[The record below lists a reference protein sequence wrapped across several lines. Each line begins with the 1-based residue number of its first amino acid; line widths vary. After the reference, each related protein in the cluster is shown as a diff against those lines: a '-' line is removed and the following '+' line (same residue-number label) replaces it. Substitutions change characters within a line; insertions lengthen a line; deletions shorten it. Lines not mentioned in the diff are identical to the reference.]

1 MKLKSLA
8 ALMMAGVMVLGLCAC
23 NSTTPDTSGSD
34 STPVSITTTES
45 WDFSTG
51 FYPAMS
57 PATSNGTYGFTYYA
71 RNCYDTL
78 VVRENGEFKA
88 GLAETWDISD
98 DGLTYTFHLKEGV
111 KFSDGADLNAE
122 AVKTSLEAAFSN
134 LGAYIASFGKI
145 GTLTESIEVV
155 DEHTVAIHLT
165 TPYYGVLNDLAM
177 CNPMGI
183 VSPNAFNED
192 LTTKEELLT
201 QTMGTGPYMYAGDG
215 DGTSYTFV
223 RNPNYWGEQPD
234 VDEFTVKVI
243 ADPDAA
249 ILALRNG
256 EVDLLAGTS
265 RLSFAGYTEL
275 SSADGIGTVLDDSI
289 SNSRF
294 IGFNTQEAPFN
305 DAAVR
310 QAVAYAIDK
319 ETISDSVFSG
329 LETASEQLLDTS
341 LPYCDVE
348 ATTYSYNADKAKEL
362 LESAGWVDSD
372 GDGIREKDGAKLSV
386 TLDYITNQGTMDDAA
401 LVIAQELGEV
411 GFEVTPRGSDNMTW
425 FTQVST
431 DFDFSLHTTY
441 GGYYDPFLTMTNMNP
456 EMMSD
461 PILWQVALT
470 MENGTDTI
478 KELDSTAD
486 LDRVQEIYNEVL
498 TFTADQAVLV
508 PFTSAHQYAAF
519 NSDKIESFSFGSDQL
534 FIEIANVKAKLTVA
548 NTQNTLDGRCANGFD
563 ISNGGLSGGS
573 LDDAE
578 RHGYVRC
585 VDVAEHLGVKK
596 PSVSR
601 AVKEL
606 SKSGHLVKNADG
618 TLSLTEL
625 GLQFAEQIYEK
636 HQFFTR
642 QLIEAGVPQDI
653 AAQDACKLEHV
664 ISETSYK
671 KLREAAWPSS
681 REVIPSD
688 E

>member
-98 DGLTYTFHLKEGV
+98 DGLTYTFHLKGV

-486 LDRVQEIYNEVL
+486 LDRVQEIYSEVL
-498 TFTADQAVLV
+498 TFAADQAVLV

-519 NSDKIESFSFGSDQL
+519 NSDKIDSFSFGSDQL
-534 FIEIANVKAKLTVA
+534 FIEIANVKAK
-548 NTQNTLDGRCANGFD
+548 
-563 ISNGGLSGGS
+563 
-573 LDDAE
+573 
-578 RHGYVRC
+578 
-585 VDVAEHLGVKK
+585 
-596 PSVSR
+596 
-601 AVKEL
+601 
-606 SKSGHLVKNADG
+606 
-618 TLSLTEL
+618 
-625 GLQFAEQIYEK
+625 
-636 HQFFTR
+636 
-642 QLIEAGVPQDI
+642 
-653 AAQDACKLEHV
+653 
-664 ISETSYK
+664 
-671 KLREAAWPSS
+671 
-681 REVIPSD
+681 
-688 E
+688 

>member
-8 ALMMAGVMVLGLCAC
+8 ALMMAGVMALGLCAC

-98 DGLTYTFHLKEGV
+98 DGLTYTFPLKEGV

-534 FIEIANVKAKLTVA
+534 FIEIANVKAK
-548 NTQNTLDGRCANGFD
+548 
-563 ISNGGLSGGS
+563 
-573 LDDAE
+573 
-578 RHGYVRC
+578 
-585 VDVAEHLGVKK
+585 
-596 PSVSR
+596 
-601 AVKEL
+601 
-606 SKSGHLVKNADG
+606 
-618 TLSLTEL
+618 
-625 GLQFAEQIYEK
+625 
-636 HQFFTR
+636 
-642 QLIEAGVPQDI
+642 
-653 AAQDACKLEHV
+653 
-664 ISETSYK
+664 
-671 KLREAAWPSS
+671 
-681 REVIPSD
+681 
-688 E
+688 

>member
-8 ALMMAGVMVLGLCAC
+8 ALMMAGVMALGLCAC
-23 NSTTPDTSGSD
+23 TSNETPDNSSEPD
-34 STPVSITTTES
+34 ASESVSSEPISITTTES

-192 LTTKEELLT
+192 LTTKEELMT

-223 RNPNYWGEQPD
+223 RNPNYWGVQPD

-486 LDRVQEIYNEVL
+486 LERVQEIYSQVL
-498 TFTADQAVLV
+498 TFAADQAVLV

-519 NSDKIESFSFGSDQL
+519 NSDKIDAFSFGSDQL
-534 FIEIANVKAKLTVA
+534 FIEIANVKAK
-548 NTQNTLDGRCANGFD
+548 
-563 ISNGGLSGGS
+563 
-573 LDDAE
+573 
-578 RHGYVRC
+578 
-585 VDVAEHLGVKK
+585 
-596 PSVSR
+596 
-601 AVKEL
+601 
-606 SKSGHLVKNADG
+606 
-618 TLSLTEL
+618 
-625 GLQFAEQIYEK
+625 
-636 HQFFTR
+636 
-642 QLIEAGVPQDI
+642 
-653 AAQDACKLEHV
+653 
-664 ISETSYK
+664 
-671 KLREAAWPSS
+671 
-681 REVIPSD
+681 
-688 E
+688 

>member
-1 MKLKSLA
+1 MKLKSFA
-8 ALMMAGVMVLGLCAC
+8 ALMMAGVMALGLCAC
-23 NSTTPDTSGSD
+23 NSEAPDTSGSD
-34 STPVSITTTES
+34 TTPVSISTTES

-78 VVRENGEFKA
+78 VVREGGEFKA

-98 DGLTYTFHLKEGV
+98 DGLTYTFPLKEGV

-134 LGAYIASFGKI
+134 LGDYIASFGKI

-223 RNPNYWGEQPD
+223 RNPNYWGEKPD

-470 MENGTDTI
+470 MENGTDII

-486 LDRVQEIYNEVL
+486 LDRVQEIYNQVL
-498 TFTADQAVLV
+498 TFAADQAVLV

-519 NSDKIESFSFGSDQL
+519 NSEKIDSFSFGSDQL
-534 FIEIANVKAKLTVA
+534 FIEIANVKAK
-548 NTQNTLDGRCANGFD
+548 
-563 ISNGGLSGGS
+563 
-573 LDDAE
+573 
-578 RHGYVRC
+578 
-585 VDVAEHLGVKK
+585 
-596 PSVSR
+596 
-601 AVKEL
+601 
-606 SKSGHLVKNADG
+606 
-618 TLSLTEL
+618 
-625 GLQFAEQIYEK
+625 
-636 HQFFTR
+636 
-642 QLIEAGVPQDI
+642 
-653 AAQDACKLEHV
+653 
-664 ISETSYK
+664 
-671 KLREAAWPSS
+671 
-681 REVIPSD
+681 
-688 E
+688 

>member
-1 MKLKSLA
+1 
-8 ALMMAGVMVLGLCAC
+8 
-23 NSTTPDTSGSD
+23 
-34 STPVSITTTES
+34 
-45 WDFSTG
+45 
-51 FYPAMS
+51 MS

-486 LDRVQEIYNEVL
+486 LDRVQEIYSEVL
-498 TFTADQAVLV
+498 TFAADQAVLV

-534 FIEIANVKAKLTVA
+534 FIEIANVKAK
-548 NTQNTLDGRCANGFD
+548 
-563 ISNGGLSGGS
+563 
-573 LDDAE
+573 
-578 RHGYVRC
+578 
-585 VDVAEHLGVKK
+585 
-596 PSVSR
+596 
-601 AVKEL
+601 
-606 SKSGHLVKNADG
+606 
-618 TLSLTEL
+618 
-625 GLQFAEQIYEK
+625 
-636 HQFFTR
+636 
-642 QLIEAGVPQDI
+642 
-653 AAQDACKLEHV
+653 
-664 ISETSYK
+664 
-671 KLREAAWPSS
+671 
-681 REVIPSD
+681 
-688 E
+688 

>member
-8 ALMMAGVMVLGLCAC
+8 TLMMAGVMTFGLCAC
-23 NSTTPDTSGSD
+23 NSTTHDASDTNSD
-34 STPVSITTTES
+34 PISITTTES

-51 FYPAMS
+51 FYPALA
-57 PATSNGTYGFTYYA
+57 PGGSNGTYGFTYYA

-78 VVRENGEFKA
+78 VVREGSKFKA

-98 DGLTYTFHLKEGV
+98 DGLTYTFHLKEDV

-122 AVKTSLEAAFSN
+122 AIKTSLEAAFSN
-134 LGAYIASFGKI
+134 MGQSIAAFGKI
-145 GTLTESIEVV
+145 GVLTDSIEVV

-192 LTTKEELLT
+192 LTTKEELMT

-223 RNPNYWGEQPD
+223 RNPNYWGGKPD

-249 ILALRNG
+249 VLALRNG

-275 SSADGIGTVLDDSI
+275 SSVDGIGTTLDDST

-294 IGFNTQEAPFN
+294 IGFNTQEALFN

-319 ETISDSVFSG
+319 DTISGSVFSG
-329 LETASEQLLDTS
+329 FETPSEQLLDTS

-348 ATTYSYNADKAKEL
+348 ATIYSYNAGKAKEL
-362 LESAGWVDSD
+362 LENAGWVDSD
-372 GDGIREKDGAKLSV
+372 GDGIREKDGAELSV

-425 FTQVST
+425 FTQVSS
-431 DFDFSLHTTY
+431 DFDFSLHSTY
-441 GGYYDPFLTMTNMNP
+441 GGCYDPFLTMTNMNP

-486 LDRVQEIYNEVL
+486 LDRVQEIYNQVL
-498 TFTADQAVLV
+498 TFAADQAVLV
-508 PFTSAHQYAAF
+508 PFTSAHQYAAWG
-519 NSDKIESFSFGSDQL
+519 SEKIDSFSFGSDQL
-534 FIEIANVKAKLTVA
+534 FIEISNVKAK
-548 NTQNTLDGRCANGFD
+548 
-563 ISNGGLSGGS
+563 
-573 LDDAE
+573 
-578 RHGYVRC
+578 
-585 VDVAEHLGVKK
+585 
-596 PSVSR
+596 
-601 AVKEL
+601 
-606 SKSGHLVKNADG
+606 
-618 TLSLTEL
+618 
-625 GLQFAEQIYEK
+625 
-636 HQFFTR
+636 
-642 QLIEAGVPQDI
+642 
-653 AAQDACKLEHV
+653 
-664 ISETSYK
+664 
-671 KLREAAWPSS
+671 
-681 REVIPSD
+681 
-688 E
+688 

>member
-23 NSTTPDTSGSD
+23 TSNETPDNSSEPD
-34 STPVSITTTES
+34 ASESVSSEPISITTTES

-386 TLDYITNQGTMDDAA
+386 TLDYITNQGTMDAA

-486 LDRVQEIYNEVL
+486 LERVQEIYSEVL
-498 TFTADQAVLV
+498 TFAADQAVLV

-519 NSDKIESFSFGSDQL
+519 NSDKIDAFSFGSDQL
-534 FIEIANVKAKLTVA
+534 FIEIANVKTK
-548 NTQNTLDGRCANGFD
+548 
-563 ISNGGLSGGS
+563 
-573 LDDAE
+573 
-578 RHGYVRC
+578 
-585 VDVAEHLGVKK
+585 
-596 PSVSR
+596 
-601 AVKEL
+601 
-606 SKSGHLVKNADG
+606 
-618 TLSLTEL
+618 
-625 GLQFAEQIYEK
+625 
-636 HQFFTR
+636 
-642 QLIEAGVPQDI
+642 
-653 AAQDACKLEHV
+653 
-664 ISETSYK
+664 
-671 KLREAAWPSS
+671 
-681 REVIPSD
+681 
-688 E
+688 

>member
-8 ALMMAGVMVLGLCAC
+8 ALMMAGVMALGLCAC

-34 STPVSITTTES
+34 SVSITTTES

-88 GLAETWDISD
+88 GLAETWNISD

-249 ILALRNG
+249 I
-256 EVDLLAGTS
+256 
-265 RLSFAGYTEL
+265 GYTEL

-534 FIEIANVKAKLTVA
+534 FIEIANVKAK
-548 NTQNTLDGRCANGFD
+548 
-563 ISNGGLSGGS
+563 
-573 LDDAE
+573 
-578 RHGYVRC
+578 
-585 VDVAEHLGVKK
+585 
-596 PSVSR
+596 
-601 AVKEL
+601 
-606 SKSGHLVKNADG
+606 
-618 TLSLTEL
+618 
-625 GLQFAEQIYEK
+625 
-636 HQFFTR
+636 
-642 QLIEAGVPQDI
+642 
-653 AAQDACKLEHV
+653 
-664 ISETSYK
+664 
-671 KLREAAWPSS
+671 
-681 REVIPSD
+681 
-688 E
+688 

>member
-98 DGLTYTFHLKEGV
+98 DGLTYTFPLKEGV

-478 KELDSTAD
+478 KELDNTAD
-486 LDRVQEIYNEVL
+486 LDRVQEIYSEVL
-498 TFTADQAVLV
+498 TFAADQAVLV

-519 NSDKIESFSFGSDQL
+519 NSDKIDSFSFGSDQL
-534 FIEIANVKAKLTVA
+534 FIEIANVKAK
-548 NTQNTLDGRCANGFD
+548 
-563 ISNGGLSGGS
+563 
-573 LDDAE
+573 
-578 RHGYVRC
+578 
-585 VDVAEHLGVKK
+585 
-596 PSVSR
+596 
-601 AVKEL
+601 
-606 SKSGHLVKNADG
+606 
-618 TLSLTEL
+618 
-625 GLQFAEQIYEK
+625 
-636 HQFFTR
+636 
-642 QLIEAGVPQDI
+642 
-653 AAQDACKLEHV
+653 
-664 ISETSYK
+664 
-671 KLREAAWPSS
+671 
-681 REVIPSD
+681 
-688 E
+688 

>member
-98 DGLTYTFHLKEGV
+98 DGLTYTFPLKEGV

-534 FIEIANVKAKLTVA
+534 FIEIANVKAK
-548 NTQNTLDGRCANGFD
+548 
-563 ISNGGLSGGS
+563 
-573 LDDAE
+573 
-578 RHGYVRC
+578 
-585 VDVAEHLGVKK
+585 
-596 PSVSR
+596 
-601 AVKEL
+601 
-606 SKSGHLVKNADG
+606 
-618 TLSLTEL
+618 
-625 GLQFAEQIYEK
+625 
-636 HQFFTR
+636 
-642 QLIEAGVPQDI
+642 
-653 AAQDACKLEHV
+653 
-664 ISETSYK
+664 
-671 KLREAAWPSS
+671 
-681 REVIPSD
+681 
-688 E
+688 

>member
-8 ALMMAGVMVLGLCAC
+8 ALMMAGVMALGLCAC
-23 NSTTPDTSGSD
+23 TSNETPDNSSEPD
-34 STPVSITTTES
+34 ASESVSSEPISITTTES

-111 KFSDGADLNAE
+111 KFSDGTDLNAE

-386 TLDYITNQGTMDDAA
+386 TLDYNTRSSVMDDAA

-486 LDRVQEIYNEVL
+486 LERVQEIYSQVL
-498 TFTADQAVLV
+498 TFAADQAVLV

-519 NSDKIESFSFGSDQL
+519 NSDKIDAFSFGSDQL
-534 FIEIANVKAKLTVA
+534 FIEIANVEAK
-548 NTQNTLDGRCANGFD
+548 
-563 ISNGGLSGGS
+563 
-573 LDDAE
+573 
-578 RHGYVRC
+578 
-585 VDVAEHLGVKK
+585 
-596 PSVSR
+596 
-601 AVKEL
+601 
-606 SKSGHLVKNADG
+606 
-618 TLSLTEL
+618 
-625 GLQFAEQIYEK
+625 
-636 HQFFTR
+636 
-642 QLIEAGVPQDI
+642 
-653 AAQDACKLEHV
+653 
-664 ISETSYK
+664 
-671 KLREAAWPSS
+671 
-681 REVIPSD
+681 
-688 E
+688 

>member
-1 MKLKSLA
+1 MKLKSFA
-8 ALMMAGVMVLGLCAC
+8 ALMMAGVMALGLCAC
-23 NSTTPDTSGSD
+23 NSEAPDTSGSD
-34 STPVSITTTES
+34 TTPVSISTTES

-78 VVRENGEFKA
+78 VVREGGEFKA

-134 LGAYIASFGKI
+134 LGDYIASFGKI

-294 IGFNTQEAPFN
+294 IGFNTQQAPFN

-486 LDRVQEIYNEVL
+486 LDRVQEIYSEVL
-498 TFTADQAVLV
+498 TFAADQAVLV

-534 FIEIANVKAKLTVA
+534 FIEIANVKAK
-548 NTQNTLDGRCANGFD
+548 
-563 ISNGGLSGGS
+563 
-573 LDDAE
+573 
-578 RHGYVRC
+578 
-585 VDVAEHLGVKK
+585 
-596 PSVSR
+596 
-601 AVKEL
+601 
-606 SKSGHLVKNADG
+606 
-618 TLSLTEL
+618 
-625 GLQFAEQIYEK
+625 
-636 HQFFTR
+636 
-642 QLIEAGVPQDI
+642 
-653 AAQDACKLEHV
+653 
-664 ISETSYK
+664 
-671 KLREAAWPSS
+671 
-681 REVIPSD
+681 
-688 E
+688 